1 MRKFTPPAPV
11 AVETLLLQ
19 VSPTGDGARRRRRRV
34 TPADARSSAMPSRAR
49 SRGRR
54 RTRVVVA
61 LVACVASS
69 SSASSASC
77 ARPRAGYGPP
87 RARTAACADAL
98 ARGAPPPT
106 PLCAYFDAVG
116 GIVARLGRGS
126 DYAGTRDA
134 SASGKTC
141 AAWSR
146 VERGDDAVVDDAD
159 RNYCRNG
166 RRGHPLRY
174 GPWCYVDEGTA
185 AWEYCDGIPS
195 CEDDDAEK
203 KSKEHPITFYDDL
216 ATLILERRDDGGMD
230 DAPRG
235 SSSSLLERLGDTFSY
250 SMIYDASVDVDYP
263 SPDASPY
270 YDVSGRLKSFIFAT
284 AALHTAENCG
294 LGSIASGSSIA
305 SAIARLGSSENVYPE
320 YVLDYVGRRL
330 PSAVQHGV
338 VSAWDDR
345 ALTSRRAWGKRSRD
359 LYDSLRCAANAA
371 PAVVAAVGHNG
382 LYLGLDYKLS
392 AVFNPMVFRS
402 LDDIDWPDALVD
414 SICAFGENVTESSDD
429 DRNHRAF
436 FELVEALKVSRC
448 ADVSENLAGAA
459 IRDDESSS
467 VARTYGSY
475 IHGRQLTLL
484 VPFSIFAGFL
494 VLIVVYAVGRFDF
507 ETGRDHSDLDL
518 DNSYLDDADS
528 IQHSKLSGGGAYG
541 RDTSSHKSLNIAG
554 YSIIDIIGRGA
565 NSVVYL
571 ASVRDPDDFTVTTLV
586 AIKEPHDR
594 YKTKAE
600 IGFLETIK
608 KSDYLCEYLGP
619 VVEPRSRTWMM
630 MFELCQHGSLRNCL
644 KENTYPRDGATI
656 FKAIKMMFQGVAH
669 VHAANLVHRDI
680 KMDNFLV
687 ACECQGY
694 RGSQLSGRCRRN
706 HVIKISDLGLAKAGN
721 MMFDSSARLTGTL
734 CYVAP
739 ERLNIVPGS
748 ITPDKYRLADLY
760 GIGLA
765 AWELL
770 YYAQFGQAKHVIED
784 VVPDEN
790 ERQMLVDAQLVM
802 LISTGRMVPST
813 MWMMPSLQAWL
824 NRCVAFDEGKRF
836 NSIEIA
842 LRELMKLERDFIDAF
857 PGNVD
862 YGLNVSYDD
871 DSSSA
876 GSAGEV
882 GVASSLLRRS
892 TRRR

>member
-1 MRKFTPPAPV
+1 
-11 AVETLLLQ
+11 
-19 VSPTGDGARRRRRRV
+19 
-34 TPADARSSAMPSRAR
+34 
-49 SRGRR
+49 
-54 RTRVVVA
+54 
-61 LVACVASS
+61 
-69 SSASSASC
+69 
-77 ARPRAGYGPP
+77 
-87 RARTAACADAL
+87 
-98 ARGAPPPT
+98 
-106 PLCAYFDAVG
+106 
-116 GIVARLGRGS
+116 
-126 DYAGTRDA
+126 
-134 SASGKTC
+134 
-141 AAWSR
+141 
-146 VERGDDAVVDDAD
+146 
-159 RNYCRNG
+159 
-166 RRGHPLRY
+166 
-174 GPWCYVDEGTA
+174 VDERTS

-195 CEDDDAEK
+195 CDDDADDAR
-203 KSKEHPITFYDDL
+203 HPITFYDDL
-216 ATLILERRDDGGMD
+216 TALILERRIDDGRMD
-230 DAPRG
+230 E
-235 SSSSLLERLGDTFSY
+235 SSSLLERLGDTFSY
-250 SMIYDASVDVDYP
+250 SMIYDASVDVDFP

-284 AALHTAENCG
+284 AALYTAERTANCG
-294 LGSIASGSSIA
+294 GSSGSGSIA
-305 SAIARLGSSENVYPE
+305 SAIARLASENVAYPE
-320 YVLDYVGRRL
+320 YVLDYVEREL

-338 VSAWDDR
+338 VSVWDDR
-345 ALTSRRAWGKRSRD
+345 ALTSRRTWGDHSRD

-371 PAVVAAVGHNG
+371 PAAVAAVGHNG
-382 LYLGLDYKLS
+382 LYLGVDYKLS

-414 SICAFGENVTESSDD
+414 SICGFENFAESSSDD
-429 DRNHRAF
+429 DENDRNHRAF
-436 FELVEALKVSRC
+436 FELVEALKISRC
-448 ADVSENLAGAA
+448 SDVSENLAGSE
-459 IRDDESSS
+459 ILDDESSS
-467 VARTYGSY
+467 VAGMSY
-475 IHGRQLTLL
+475 IHGRHLTSL
-484 VPFSIFAGFL
+484 VPFSIFAGCI
-494 VLIVVYAVGRFDF
+494 VLIIVYAVGRFDF

-518 DNSYLDDADS
+518 DDSYLDDADS
-528 IQHSKLSGGGAYG
+528 IEHSKLSGGGAYG
-541 RDTSSHKSLNIAG
+541 RHVSSHKSLKIAG
-554 YSIIDIIGRGA
+554 YSIIDVIGRGA

-600 IGFLETIK
+600 IGFLDSIK
-608 KSDYLCEYLGP
+608 KSEYLCEYLGA

-669 VHAANLVHRDI
+669 VHISNLVHRDI

-694 RGSQLSGRCRRN
+694 RGSRLSGQCRRN

-770 YYAQFGQAKHVIED
+770 YYARFGRAKHVIED

-790 ERQMLVDAQLVM
+790 ERAMLVDAQLVM

-813 MWMMPSLQAWL
+813 IWMMPRLQAWL
-824 NRCVAFDEGKRF
+824 NRCVAFDAEKRF
-836 NSIEIA
+836 NSIETA
-842 LRELMKLERDFIDAF
+842 LKELMNLEQDFIDAF

-862 YGLNVSYDD
+862 DGFNDSYDH

-882 GVASSLLRRS
+882 GDVSSLRRRL

>member
-1 MRKFTPPAPV
+1 M
-11 AVETLLLQ
+11 
-19 VSPTGDGARRRRRRV
+19 GH
-34 TPADARSSAMPSRAR
+34 
-49 SRGRR
+49 
-54 RTRVVVA
+54 
-61 LVACVASS
+61 
-69 SSASSASC
+69 
-77 ARPRAGYGPP
+77 
-87 RARTAACADAL
+87 
-98 ARGAPPPT
+98 
-106 PLCAYFDAVG
+106 
-116 GIVARLGRGS
+116 GS

-134 SASGKTC
+134 SASGKKC

-146 VERGDDAVVDDAD
+146 VERERDADDDDDEGPDGDAD

-166 RRGHPLRY
+166 RRGQPLRY
-174 GPWCYVDEGTA
+174 GPWCYVDERTLS
-185 AWEYCDGIPS
+185 WEYCDGIPS
-195 CEDDDAEK
+195 CDDDDDEIPA
-203 KSKEHPITFYDDL
+203 EHPITFYDDL
-216 ATLILERRDDGGMD
+216 TALILERRSEAADD
-230 DAPRG
+230 
-235 SSSSLLERLGDTFSY
+235 SSASLLERLGDTFSY
-250 SMIYDASVDVDYP
+250 SMIYDASVDVDFP

-270 YDVSGRLKSFIFAT
+270 YDVSGRLKSFIFAA
-284 AALHTAENCG
+284 AALYAAEENCG
-294 LGSIASGSSIA
+294 SGSTTSGASIA
-305 SAIARLGSSENVYPE
+305 SAISRLGSSETHVNYPE

-330 PSAVQHGV
+330 PSAVRHDV
-338 VSAWDDR
+338 VSVWDDR
-345 ALTSRRAWGKRSRD
+345 AVTSRRTWGKRSRD

-392 AVFNPMVFRS
+392 AVFHPTVLRT

-414 SICAFGENVTESSDD
+414 SICRENFGDLSVDRKIESSDD
-429 DRNHRAF
+429 ANHRAF
-436 FELVEALKVSRC
+436 FELVKALKISRC
-448 ADVSENLAGAA
+448 ADVSENLAGGAV
-459 IRDDESSS
+459 IDDDDSS
-467 VARTYGSY
+467 VARTYHDSY
-475 IHGRQLTLL
+475 IDGRKLTSL

-494 VLIVVYAVGRFDF
+494 VLIVVYAVGRFDS
-507 ETGRDHSDLDL
+507 ETGRDDLDL
-518 DNSYLDDADS
+518 DDSYLDDADS
-528 IQHSKLSGGGAYG
+528 IEHSKLSDDAGYG
-541 RDTSSHKSLNIAG
+541 RHKSSLNIAG
-554 YSIIDIIGRGA
+554 YSIIDVIGRGA
-565 NSVVYL
+565 NGVVYL

-586 AIKEPHDR
+586 AIKEPNDR

-600 IGFLETIK
+600 IGFLDSIK
-608 KSDYLCEYLGP
+608 KSEFLCEYLGP

-739 ERLNIVPGS
+739 ERLDIVPGS

-770 YYAQFGQAKHVIED
+770 YYAKFGRAKHVIED

-790 ERQMLVDAQLVM
+790 ERRMLVDAQLVM

-813 MWMMPSLQAWL
+813 MWMTPRLQVWL
-824 NRCVAFDEGKRF
+824 NRCVAFDAEKRF

-842 LRELMKLERDFIDAF
+842 LRELMKLEQDFIAAF

-862 YGLNVSYDD
+862 DGFSASLND

-882 GVASSLLRRS
+882 GDARSLRRRS